1 MTSSISERLIKRQIK
16 EAIKKLLFGK
26 TNAKENVFIS
36 RSVPVDVDDLP
47 AILIYST
54 SETVRRFNE
63 APKDYQRELTVA
75 VECLAT
81 GNDDD
86 DLDVKLEILGETVE
100 SLMEIDETL
109 GDIVHKV
116 ELTGTGYTQDPDGQS
131 PLGSLVLQFAVTF
144 YTDAI
149 RPGSICLPDF
159 KETGVDWKV
168 GHHGSEEPG
177 DQVDATDTYIL
188 GTEGGA

>member
-1 MTSSISERLIKRQIK
+1 MQMTSSISERLIKRKIK
-16 EAIKKLLFGK
+16 EAIQSLLIGK
-26 TNAKENVFIS
+26 TNAKEKVFVS
-36 RSVPVDVDDLP
+36 RSVPVDVEDLP

-54 SETVRRFNE
+54 SENVRRFNE

-86 DLDVKLEILGETVE
+86 DLDLKLEVLGETVE

-159 KETGVDWKV
+159 KEIGVDWKV

-177 DQVDATDTYIL
+177 TQVDAQSLLTIET
-188 GTEGGA
+188 